1 MQRGSPVI
9 ADAPPTAGRREWIG
23 LAVLALP
30 TLLLSMDLSVLY
42 LAVPHLSA
50 DLRPS
55 GAELLWIMDI
65 YGFLMAGFLVM
76 MGTLGDR
83 IGRRR
88 LLLFGAAAFGAAS
101 ALAAFSSSSEMLIA
115 TRALLGIAGATL
127 APSTLALLRT
137 MFHDPGQRTV
147 AIGVWTVCFSAGS
160 VIGPLAGGALLAHFW
175 WGSVFLIGVPV
186 MLLLLVAGPL
196 LLPEH
201 RSGDAGRVDVLSA
214 AMSVVA
220 VLGVIH
226 GIKDIA
232 AHGPGALGASAIV
245 GGLAVGALFVHRQRR
260 LTDPLLDLGLFS
272 APRFGPALGIMGL
285 AVLVMSGTL
294 FFVAQY
300 LQLVR
305 GLSPLRAGLW
315 MMPMA
320 CGVVVGAAVTAQ
332 AIRRIRQPFVMGA
345 GLLVSCGAFLLLSR
359 MDTGSPIGLF
369 TAGVFCM
376 SFGVAPVMI
385 LGLELAVGSAP
396 PERAGAASS
405 VAETVQEL
413 ALGLGVAVIGS
424 IGTAVYRGQID
435 GALPRGVPAGAARAA
450 RDTLGGAA
458 HAAGELSGATGD
470 ALLAVTRAA
479 FTEGLRTAA
488 AICAALVALG
498 ALVTVTVLRNIGG
511 PQPTGEGTVS
521 GGPGAGGPGAPAPGG
536 RETPAVPTGRDGA
549 SATNRR
555 DAPVADRRE

>member
-1 MQRGSPVI
+1 MTTV
-9 ADAPPTAGRREWIG
+9 APPRAGRREWIG

-55 GAELLWIMDI
+55 GAQLLWIMDI

-88 LLLFGAAAFGAAS
+88 LLLTGAAAFGAAS
-101 ALAAFSSSSEMLIA
+101 ALAAFATSPEMLIA

-137 MFHDPGQRTV
+137 MFHDPKQRTA

-160 VIGPLAGGALLAHFW
+160 VLGPLAGGALLAHFW
-175 WGSVFLIGVPV
+175 WGSVFLAGIPV
-186 MLLLLVAGPL
+186 MLLLLVLGPV

-201 RSGDAGRVDVLSA
+201 RESGAGSVDLASA

-220 VLGVIH
+220 VLGVIY
-226 GIKDIA
+226 GMKDIA
-232 AHGPGALGASAIV
+232 THGLGLPSLLTIV
-245 GGLAVGALFVHRQRR
+245 GGVAVGALFVRRQRR
-260 LTDPLLDLGLFS
+260 LTDPLLDLGLFTS
-272 APRFGPALGIMGL
+272 PRFGSALGIMGL

-315 MMPMA
+315 MVPMA
-320 CGVVVGAAVTAQ
+320 LGVVVGAVTTAQ
-332 AIRRIRQPFVMGA
+332 LIRRIRPPFVMGA
-345 GLLVSCGAFLLLSR
+345 GLLVSCGAFVALSQ
-359 MDTGSPIGLF
+359 METDSPVGLF
-369 TAGVFCM
+369 AAGVFCM

-405 VAETVQEL
+405 VAETVQEF
-413 ALGLGVAVIGS
+413 ALGLGIAAVGS
-424 IGTAVYRGQID
+424 IGTAVYRSDVD
-435 GALPRGVPAGAARAA
+435 GALPAGVPADAARAA
-450 RDTLGGAA
+450 EDTIGGAV

-479 FTEGLRTAA
+479 FTHGLQTAA
-488 AICAALVALG
+488 TLCAVLAAVG
-498 ALVTVTVLRNIGG
+498 ALVTVTVLRNARPAEHPAEEEAEALGG
-511 PQPTGEGTVS
+511 TS
-521 GGPGAGGPGAPAPGG
+521 
-536 RETPAVPTGRDGA
+536 
-549 SATNRR
+549 
-555 DAPVADRRE
+555 

>member
-1 MQRGSPVI
+1 MTT
-9 ADAPPTAGRREWIG
+9 AAPPKAGRREWIG

-42 LAVPHLSA
+42 LAVPQLSA

-55 GAELLWIMDI
+55 SAQLLWIMDI

-88 LLLFGAAAFGAAS
+88 LLLIGAAAFGAAS
-101 ALAAFSSSSEMLIA
+101 ALAAFSTSAEMLIA

-137 MFHDPGQRTV
+137 MFHDPKQRTA

-160 VIGPLAGGALLAHFW
+160 VLGPLAGGALLAYFW
-175 WGSVFLIGVPV
+175 WGSVFLIGIPV
-186 MLLLLVAGPL
+186 MLLLLVAGPV

-201 RSGDAGRVDVLSA
+201 RNTSAGRVDLLSA

-220 VLGVIH
+220 VLGVIY
-226 GIKDIA
+226 GMKDVA
-232 AHGPGALGASAIV
+232 AHGLGPTGVLAVV
-245 GGLAVGALFVHRQRR
+245 GGLAVGALFVYRQKR
-260 LTDPLLDLGLFS
+260 LADPLLDLGLFS
-272 APRFGPALGIMGL
+272 TPRFGPALGIMGL

-305 GLSPLRAGLW
+305 GLTPLRAGLW

-320 CGVVVGAAVTAQ
+320 LGVVVGAAVTAQ
-332 AIRRIRQPFVMGA
+332 VIRKVRQPVVMGA
-345 GLLVSCGAFLLLSR
+345 GLLVSCGAFFLLSR
-359 MDTGSPIGLF
+359 METDSPIVLF
-369 TAGVFCM
+369 VAGVFCM

-405 VAETVQEL
+405 VAETVQEF
-413 ALGLGVAVIGS
+413 ALGLGVAAIGS
-424 IGTAVYRGQID
+424 IGTAVYRSEVE
-435 GALPRGVPAGAARAA
+435 GALPPGVPADAARDAQ
-450 RDTLGGAA
+450 DTLGGAVN
-458 HAAGELSGATGD
+458 AAEELSGGAGE
-470 ALLAVTRAA
+470 ALLEVTRAA
-479 FTEGLRTAA
+479 FTQGLQTAA
-488 AICAALVALG
+488 TICAVLVAVG
-498 ALVTVTVLRNIGG
+498 ALVTLTVLRGIGG
-511 PQPTGEGTVS
+511 PRPAATEKTPEEPDRPAESGPEEPTPVH
-521 GGPGAGGPGAPAPGG
+521 AG
-536 RETPAVPTGRDGA
+536 REDGYPAE
-549 SATNRR
+549 
-555 DAPVADRRE
+555 RRE

>member
-1 MQRGSPVI
+1 MTT
-9 ADAPPTAGRREWIG
+9 DAPPTAGRREWIG

-88 LLLFGAAAFGAAS
+88 LLLIGAAAFGAAS
-101 ALAAFSSSSEMLIA
+101 ALAAFSTSSEMLIA

-127 APSTLALLRT
+127 APSTLALLRN
-137 MFHDPGQRTV
+137 MFHDPKQRTA

-160 VIGPLAGGALLAHFW
+160 VLGPLAGGALLAHFW
-175 WGSVFLIGVPV
+175 WGSVFLIGIPV
-186 MLLLLVAGPL
+186 MLLLLVAGPI

-201 RSGDAGRVDVLSA
+201 RNPDAGRADLLSA

-220 VLGVIH
+220 VLAVIY
-226 GIKDIA
+226 GMKDIA
-232 AHGPGALGASAIV
+232 THGLSLVSVLSIV
-245 GGLAVGALFVHRQRR
+245 GGLAVGALFVHRQKR
-260 LTDPLLDLGLFS
+260 LADPLLDLGLF
-272 APRFGPALGIMGL
+272 ATPRFGPALSIMGL

-320 CGVVVGAAVTAQ
+320 LGVVVGAATTAQ
-332 AIRRIRQPFVMGA
+332 VIRKVRQPVVMGG
-345 GLLVSCGAFLLLSR
+345 GLLVSCAAFLLLSQ
-359 MDTGSPIGLF
+359 METDSPIGLF
-369 TAGVFCM
+369 VAGVFLM

-385 LGLELAVGSAP
+385 LGIELAVGSAP

-405 VAETVQEL
+405 VAETIQEF
-413 ALGLGVAVIGS
+413 ALGLGVAAIGS
-424 IGTAVYRGQID
+424 IGTAVYRGQVD
-435 GALPRGVPAGAARAA
+435 GELPKDVPADAVRAA
-450 RDTLGGAA
+450 QDTLGGAV
-458 HAAGELSGATGD
+458 HAAKELSGATGEAMLD
-470 ALLAVTRAA
+470 VTRAA
-479 FTEGLRTAA
+479 FTQGLQTAA
-488 AICAALVALG
+488 TICAVLVAVG
-498 ALVTVTVLRNIGG
+498 ALVTLTVLRNLGG
-511 PQPTGEGTVS
+511 SGHGETEGA
-521 GGPGAGGPGAPAPGG
+521 PGEPAPATAGG
-536 RETPAVPTGRDGA
+536 RD
-549 SATNRR
+549 
-555 DAPVADRRE
+555 